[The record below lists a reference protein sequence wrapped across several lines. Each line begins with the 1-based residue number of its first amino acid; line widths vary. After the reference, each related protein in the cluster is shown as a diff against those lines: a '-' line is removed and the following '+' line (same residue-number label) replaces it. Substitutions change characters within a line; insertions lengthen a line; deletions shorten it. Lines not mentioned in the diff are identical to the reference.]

1 MTLAIHVLLKIFD
14 AILSMVLKSY
24 KNVRIGSGFRA
35 KGIPLLNAWDGGEII
50 IGNNVQLNSRN
61 RGYHVN
67 MYSPVKLFAE
77 LSNTQILIGDR
88 TRIHGSCIHAIKRIE
103 IGKNCLI
110 AANCQIMDS
119 SGHDLCLENPD
130 ARIYSK
136 GKGKAV
142 FIRDNVWLGTGCIV
156 MPGVTIGAGTV
167 VSANS
172 VVIKD
177 LPPGVVAAGNPARV
191 IKVIESV

>member
-1 MTLAIHVLLKIFD
+1 M
-14 AILSMVLKSY
+14 ILRLY
-24 KNVRIGSGFRA
+24 KNVSIGSGFRA
-35 KGIPLLNAWDGGEII
+35 KGIPLLNAWDGGEIV

-61 RGYHVN
+61 RGYHVS

-77 LSNTQILIGDR
+77 SNNTLIRIGDR

-119 SGHDLCLENPD
+119 SGHELCLENPED
-130 ARIYSK
+130 RINSK
-136 GKGKAV
+136 GKGKAI
-142 FIRDNVWLGTGCIV
+142 FIHDNVWLGTGCII

-172 VVIKD
+172 VVIRD

-191 IKVIESV
+191 IKEIVHV